1 MAAIR
6 STGRYVQNNEARRKI
21 LDDMGFPWRVRVPS
35 AGRKLDGIAFEQV
48 YDALTVYRDEVQPQ
62 GTLDIS
68 PNYVV
73 PDCDPWPDST
83 RGLPLGKILPT
94 VMSRSYLKNNP
105 QAGGMLKK
113 LGFRVEAKSAS
124 NDLRYQKVY
133 DALVKYKELYGDLL
147 VPQPFTVPDGS
158 DDWPENTWGLRL
170 GARVNAIRSQGTFV
184 KTDPLRKEELD
195 DLGFVWDPPST
206 EGKKR
211 GRKKKSEVEAEATDD
226 APESDDVA
234 TSPFGLSAETSGSG
248 MDITRDAFFT
258 GDKPPQWHFEGEED
272 EDDLLSEKEE
282 PVVYQEEKTYNQTL
296 EEMAEMAMN
305 IGIMERW
312 T

>member
-1 MAAIR
+1 
-6 STGRYVQNNEARRKI
+6 
-21 LDDMGFPWRVRVPS
+21 MGFLWRLRVPS

-48 YDALTVYRDEVQPQ
+48 YDALKVYRDEVQPKG
-62 GTLDIS
+62 GTLEMP

-73 PDCDPWPDST
+73 PDCDPWPEST

-94 VMSRSYLKNNP
+94 ICSRTYLKNNP
-105 QAGGMLKK
+105 EAEGVLTK
-113 LGFRVEAKSAS
+113 LGFRMDAKSAS

-133 DALVKYKELYGDLL
+133 DALVAYKELYGDLL
-147 VPQPFTVPDGS
+147 VPQPFTVPENS
-158 DDWPENTWGLRL
+158 DDWPEDTWGLRL

-195 DLGFVWDPPST
+195 ELGFVWDPPSNT

-211 GRKKKSEVEAEATDD
+211 GRKKKSEMEGDGDTDD
-226 APESDDVA
+226 ESGVESGDDDDVSS
-234 TSPFGLSAETSGSG
+234 SPFGSSTGAGL
-248 MDITRDAFFT
+248 DITRDSFFT
-258 GDKPPQWHFEGEED
+258 GDKPPQWHFEGDDD
-272 EDDLLSEKEE
+272 EDDLLSQKEE
-282 PVVYQEEKTYNQTL
+282 PIVYQEEKTYNETL

-305 IGIMERW
+305 IGIMDRW

>member
-1 MAAIR
+1 
-6 STGRYVQNNEARRKI
+6 
-21 LDDMGFPWRVRVPS
+21 MGFLWRLRVPS

-48 YDALTVYRDEVQPQ
+48 YDALKVYRDEVQPR
-62 GTLDIS
+62 GGVLDIP

-94 VMSRSYLKNNP
+94 VTSRSYLKNNP
-105 QAGGMLKK
+105 ESEGMLSK
-113 LGFRVEAKSAS
+113 LGFRLDAKSAS

-158 DDWPENTWGLRL
+158 DDWPVNTWGLRL

-195 DLGFVWDPPST
+195 DLGFVWDPPSST

-211 GRKKKSEVEAEATDD
+211 GRKKKSELEAEAAVADD
-226 APESDDVA
+226 AGSDDQA
-234 TSPFGLSAETSGSG
+234 TFPFASSGTSSTGGL
-248 MDITRDAFFT
+248 DITRDAFFT
-258 GDKPPQWHFEGEED
+258 GDKPPQWHFEGEDD
-272 EDDLLSEKEE
+272 EDDLLSQKDE
-282 PVVYQEEKTYNQTL
+282 PIVYQEEKSYNETL
-296 EEMAEMAMN
+296 QEMAEMAMN